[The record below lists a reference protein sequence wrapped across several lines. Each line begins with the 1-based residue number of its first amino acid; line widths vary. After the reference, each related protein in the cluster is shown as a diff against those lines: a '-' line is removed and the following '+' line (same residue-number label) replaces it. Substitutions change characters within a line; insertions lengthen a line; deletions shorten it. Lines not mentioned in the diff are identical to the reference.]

1 MINIFVIDDHPVLI
15 EGVKSVFDSSEDKIK
30 VVGFAF
36 SAKEALS
43 KLKRSS
49 AKVILLDLRMP
60 EFNGVELCSILKKEF
75 PDKKVIAF
83 TGETD
88 TAMLFNVWM
97 NKVDAI
103 LMKGCN
109 KQELVSTIHAV
120 LAGERKVGTEVPNF
134 FVQIESDKNENKP
147 RLTRREL
154 QVLNA
159 LAKGYKRTE
168 VGEMLD
174 ISKVAVDFHC
184 KNLFKKFNKTR
195 LLEVISEARN
205 ANIIY

>member
-1 MINIFVIDDHPVLI
+1 MYPNMQI
-15 EGVKSVFDSSEDKIK
+15 
-30 VVGFAF
+30 
-36 SAKEALS
+36 
-43 KLKRSS
+43 
-49 AKVILLDLRMP
+49 
-60 EFNGVELCSILKKEF
+60 
-75 PDKKVIAF
+75 IAF

-103 LMKGCN
+103 LMKGCS

-120 LAGERKVGTEVPNF
+120 LAGERKVGSDVPNF
-134 FVQIESDKNENKP
+134 FIQIESAKNENKP

-159 LAKGYKRTE
+159 LAKGHKRVE

-195 LLEVISEARN
+195 LLEVITEAKN

>member
-1 MINIFVIDDHPVLI
+1 MINIFVIDDHPMII
-15 EGVKSVFDSSEDKIK
+15 EGVKAIFDGKKEKIK
-30 VVGFAF
+30 VVDFAY
-36 SAKEALS
+36 SAKEALG
-43 KLKRSS
+43 KLKKTT
-49 AKVILLDLRMP
+49 AHVILLDLLMP
-60 EFNGVELCSILKKEF
+60 EFSGVELCQILKKEY

-88 TAMLFNVWM
+88 TAILFNAWM
-97 NKVDAI
+97 NKADAI
-103 LMKGCN
+103 LMKYCGRD
-109 KQELVSTIHAV
+109 ELVNTIHAV
-120 LAGERKVGTEVPNF
+120 LAGERKVGSNVPNF
-134 FVQIESDKNENKP
+134 FIQIESTKNGNTP

-159 LAKGYKRTE
+159 LAKGHKRSE
-168 VGEMLD
+168 VGELLN

-195 LLEVISEARN
+195 LLEVITEARN

>member
-15 EGVKSVFDSSEDKIK
+15 EGVKSVFDSTEDKIK
-30 VVGFAF
+30 VVGFAY

-60 EFNGVELCSILKKEF
+60 EFNGVELCGILKKEF
-75 PDKKVIAF
+75 PDKKIIAF

-109 KQELVSTIHAV
+109 KQELVTTIHAV
-120 LAGERKVGTEVPNF
+120 LAGERKVGSDVPNF